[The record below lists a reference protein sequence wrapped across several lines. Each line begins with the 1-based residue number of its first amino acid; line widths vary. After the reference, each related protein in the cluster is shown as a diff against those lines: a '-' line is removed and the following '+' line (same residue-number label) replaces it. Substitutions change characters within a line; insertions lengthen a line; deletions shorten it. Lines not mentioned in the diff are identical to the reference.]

1 MFSDL
6 CERAEQHRKDAVD
19 ALDASTRSRLGQY
32 FTPLQAAT
40 LLTSL
45 PRIPQSGSIRILDAG
60 AGSGALTAAF
70 VARVIREAPQL
81 KLEIVAVEMD
91 HHAVPFLELTLLDC
105 KTIAAA
111 NGVAI
116 ATEVVLGDFIELSTD
131 LLSPHR
137 ARLHGF
143 DFVILNPPYR
153 KLAASS
159 SHRKAVAAE
168 GADCPNLYAAFLTLG
183 AQALVDGGQL
193 VAITPRSFA
202 NGTYFR
208 QFRKFFLNCVA
219 LDQVH
224 LFESRS
230 SIFGDAG
237 VLQENVIIS
246 TTRGTSPK
254 QVTISNSVAHT
265 DTPTS
270 RVAEYSEIVHPK
282 DPDYVVHLSVE
293 HDDAEL
299 ARQMTARLGV
309 LGNLDV
315 SVSTGKVVDFRMKTH
330 LRENPTDTCAPLVY
344 PGNARSGEIEWPRA
358 IRKPQNLHVDDHSRA
373 LLLPRGHYVLV
384 KRFSSKE
391 ERRRIVA
398 AVWDPSVYTQPFVAF
413 ENHLNVFHANNHG
426 LDRLLAIGL
435 CIWLNSS
442 IVDRLFRIFSGHTQV
457 NAGDLR
463 GLPFPSVSEL
473 KELGGDKTEKRP
485 PQELIDTLVAQVLA
499 PKGMAS

>member
-19 ALDASTRSRLGQY
+19 ALDATTRAQLGQY

-45 PRIPQSGSIRILDAG
+45 PRLPQSGSIRILDAG

-91 HHAVPFLELTLLDC
+91 QHAVPFLELTLLDC

-208 QFRKFFLNCVA
+208 QFRKFFLNYVA
-219 LDQVH
+219 IDQVH

-344 PGNARSGEIEWPRA
+344 PGNARSGE
-358 IRKPQNLHVDDHSRA
+358 
-373 LLLPRGHYVLV
+373 
-384 KRFSSKE
+384 RFSSKE